1 MKKLIIVLED
11 LQPHRERIV
20 PILEDIFDV
29 IPTGSAGDFRSA
41 HAGLSATDQA
51 RLAGAVIDWYGPED
65 SADPFKRWAVG
76 RKVLEEWMSNTALPA
91 IVWTAY
97 PEEVFPF
104 EKEFAAKF
112 GDRVR
117 WLVKGDDL
125 NVVVLLASWMI
136 NGSFPPK

>member
-1 MKKLIIVLED
+1 MVLED
-11 LQPHRERIV
+11 LQPLRERIV

-29 IPTGSAGDFRSA
+29 IPTGSAGEFRSA
-41 HAGLSATDQA
+41 FTGLSPTDRA
-51 RLAGAVIDWYGPED
+51 RMAGAVIDWYGPED
-65 SADPFKRWAVG
+65 STDPFKRWAVG
-76 RKVLEEWMSNTALPA
+76 RKILEEWMSGTELPA

-112 GDRVR
+112 GDRTR

-136 NGSFPPK
+136 NGVFPPKSDE